1 MADRS
6 PDARLIRTRAA
17 LVDAI
22 TELLDERPV
31 SEITIS
37 DLVRRAQV
45 TRPTFYQHFSDIA
58 AVARAALIE
67 RLQSSF
73 PPQHLIREWEELDP
87 TSWELE
93 QTITG
98 ILSHIVHHSL
108 FYRRVLHGA
117 GSFPLYE
124 DLCDF
129 IEAEL
134 MTRSPIRHKI
144 REAALSGRIDPAFI
158 AGGFVTLVVR
168 WLKTD
173 FTGPNAVD
181 VFAPRLAKN
190 MHLIFQSAIAPRS

>member
-168 WLKTD
+168 WLKTGQMPWT
-173 FTGPNAVD
+173 FLRRGWRKTCT
-181 VFAPRLAKN
+181 
-190 MHLIFQSAIAPRS
+190 